1 VSHHDVIVVGT
12 GLAGLTA
19 AVRLAEDGARVL
31 VLAKGVGATHL
42 SAGTIDVLGYQ
53 SLRRGPARALTHGV
67 PERVERPA
75 EAIGSLIDAQ
85 PGHPYAHV
93 GASGV
98 AAAVDWFKGRIADGP
113 LAPYAYTGDVEDNM
127 LLPTA
132 VGAARPSAVV
142 PETMAG
148 GDLRGDA
155 AVCIVGFRALKDFH
169 PHLAADML
177 TRAGVHARGVELDI
191 VPEGRADANALGFA
205 RGFDDPVF
213 RADVAAQLVGRLGVE
228 ERVAFPAVLGIADP
242 HGVWTELEHRLGR
255 TVFEIPTLPP
265 SVPGMRVYKS
275 LNETLRRAGGRV
287 ILNTVVTAAEP
298 EDGRVSAL
306 RTRVGLREERRGADW
321 VVLATGG
328 FASGGVELDA
338 RWTARETALGLPLSG
353 VPDPGAERFRP
364 DYFDDHPLARAGVA
378 VDAELRPVDSRGE
391 RQYEN
396 VLVAGATLAGAE
408 PWREKSGDG
417 LSLSTGY
424 RAAEL
429 LLAQTSAAGSPAG
442 AVGS

>member
-42 SAGTIDVLGYQ
+42 SAGTIDVLGYAPV
-53 SLRRGPARALTHGV
+53 RGGPARALTHGA

-75 EAIGSLIDAQ
+75 DAVGALVDAR
-85 PGHPYAHV
+85 PGHPYSLV
-93 GASGV
+93 GADAIAS
-98 AAAVDWFKGRIADGP
+98 AVDWFKARIATGP
-113 LAPYAYTGDVEDNM
+113 LSPYAYTGSVEDNL

-132 VGAARPSAVV
+132 AGAARPSAVV

-148 GDLRGDA
+148 GDLRRDA

-169 PHLAADML
+169 PLLAADML
-177 TRAGVHARGVELDI
+177 KRAGVQARGVELDL
-191 VPEGRADANALGFA
+191 VPEGRADVNALGFA
-205 RGFDDPVF
+205 RAFDDPAF
-213 RADVAAQLVGRLGVE
+213 RAEVTAQLIGQLGVE
-228 ERVAFPAVLGIADP
+228 ERAAFPAVLGFADP
-242 HGVWTELEHRLGR
+242 HGVWSELEHRLGR

-275 LNETLRRAGGRV
+275 LNERLRRAGGRV
-287 ILNTVVTAAEP
+287 ILNAVVTGAEP
-298 EDGRVSAL
+298 GDGRVSAL

-328 FASGGVELDA
+328 FGSGGVELDS
-338 RWTARETALGLPLSG
+338 RWRARETALGLPVTG
-353 VPDPGAERFRP
+353 VPEPGAERFRAG
-364 DYFDDHPLARAGVA
+364 YFDDHPMARAGVA
-378 VDAELRPVDSRGE
+378 VDREQRPVDGGGDRL
-391 RQYEN
+391 YEN

-417 LSLSTGY
+417 LSLSTGF

-429 LLAQTSAAGSPAG
+429 VLAASTSAGSPAG
-442 AVGS
+442 AVGT

>member
-1 VSHHDVIVVGT
+1 MSHHDVIVVGT

-19 AVRLAEDGARVL
+19 AVRLAEQGARVL

-53 SLRRGPARALTHGV
+53 SLQ
-67 PERVERPA
+67 RVERPA
-75 EAIGSLIDAQ
+75 EAIGALIDAQ

-93 GASGV
+93 GATGV
-98 AAAVDWFKGRIADGP
+98 AAAVDWFKARIAGGP
-113 LAPYAYTGDVEDNM
+113 FAPYAYTGDLEDNM

-142 PETMAG
+142 PETMSG
-148 GDLRGDA
+148 GDLRRDA
-155 AVCIVGFRALKDFH
+155 AICIVGFRALKDFH
-169 PHLAADML
+169 PALAADTL
-177 TRAGVHARGVELDI
+177 TRAGVQARAVELDL
-191 VPEGRADANALGFA
+191 VPERRADVNALGFA
-205 RGFDDPVF
+205 RAFDGHAF
-213 RADVAAQLVGRLGVE
+213 RAEVTAQLVARLRGE
-228 ERVAFPAVLGIADP
+228 ERVGFPAVLGIADP
-242 HGVWTELEHRLGR
+242 HGVWTELEHRLGHA
-255 TVFEIPTLPP
+255 VFEIPTLPP
-265 SVPGMRVYKS
+265 SVPGIRVYKT
-275 LNETLRRAGGRV
+275 LHEALRRAGGRI
-287 ILNTVVTAAEP
+287 ILNTVVTGAEH
-298 EDGRVSAL
+298 EGGRVSAL

-328 FASGGVELDA
+328 FASGGVELDS
-338 RWTARETALGLPLSG
+338 RWTARETALGLPMSG
-353 VPDPGAERFRP
+353 LPDPGAERFRP
-364 DYFDDHPLARAGVA
+364 GYFDDHPLARAGVA
-378 VDAELRPVDSRGE
+378 VDAELRPVDSGGE

-429 LLAQTSAAGSPAG
+429 VLSQTSTAGSPAG
-442 AVGS
+442 AVWS